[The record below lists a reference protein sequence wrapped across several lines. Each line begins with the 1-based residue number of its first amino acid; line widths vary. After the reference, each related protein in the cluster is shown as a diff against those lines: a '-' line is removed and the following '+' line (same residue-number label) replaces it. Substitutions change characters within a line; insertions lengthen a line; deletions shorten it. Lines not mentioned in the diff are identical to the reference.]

1 MAKPLPLPVWD
12 RQDGKLVREWMDDH
26 TPTYESVPQRSIT
39 QWIKSQPLYDR
50 LYAAYQNTQ
59 RSARQIEPF
68 VRKHHIDM
76 GEFEPVEYRSFAE
89 FFDRRFRPGVRTF
102 PSPPGEMGAFA
113 EARYFGWERLD
124 AEQHFPVKGHSLS
137 AEQILGNA
145 QRARPFIGGPVLL
158 VRLAPVDYHHV
169 HYPDYGTTLD
179 HDRLGQRLWTV
190 NWHALLNKPDIL
202 FSNERNVNIL
212 ETRNFGRLAFVEVGA
227 LSVGRI
233 VQMHPLDAPFRRGEE
248 KSVFRFG
255 GSAIV
260 VFGEPGT
267 WRPSDDLLEHTKEGV
282 ETLVRLGEP
291 VGLRAS
297 RADD

>member
-1 MAKPLPLPVWD
+1 
-12 RQDGKLVREWMDDH
+12 MDDH
-26 TPTYESVPQRSIT
+26 TPTYESEPQRSIT

-68 VRKHHIDM
+68 VRKYHIDM

-179 HDRLGQRLWTV
+179 HDRLGHRLWTV

-267 WRPSDDLLEHTKEGV
+267 WRPSHDLLEHTKEGV